1 MFWMIALLVVLGSIA
16 ALAQSLRNSP
26 LSSQEGTAS
35 DLMRAFFRDRL
46 DWIDRDHEAGKISA
60 GEATAARAEL
70 AREVLHKEREY
81 SASGSGRSA
90 RVFMWSTLPAIALVA
105 LGLYVWIGRADL
117 LSEPQAS
124 REAANQAA
132 AMDIE
137 AAIATVEERME
148 QDPGDVRGW
157 ILLAPIYIEQGRFI
171 DAVAAL
177 RRVLALEPPTADR
190 QTDLA
195 EALILA
201 NDGAFDEE
209 TLRLLDNA
217 IASDPLHVRSR
228 FYLAGEL
235 TRMENYEDAAALW
248 EELLAIATGEEP
260 WVETARSGLAAAQA
274 GRGGDMQQDDQINDT
289 VRGMVD
295 GLAARLD
302 SGNGTAAGWIQLVRS
317 RRQLDGPDAARADL
331 ERGLNALFG
340 QDRALLE
347 DFGREMG
354 LVDQR

>member
-1 MFWMIALLVVLGSIA
+1 MCI
-16 ALAQSLRNSP
+16 
-26 LSSQEGTAS
+26 
-35 DLMRAFFRDRL
+35 RDR
-46 DWIDRDHEAGKISA
+46 
-60 GEATAARAEL
+60 
-70 AREVLHKEREY
+70 
-81 SASGSGRSA
+81 
-90 RVFMWSTLPAIALVA
+90 
-105 LGLYVWIGRADL
+105 
-117 LSEPQAS
+117 
-124 REAANQAA
+124 
-132 AMDIE
+132 
-137 AAIATVEERME
+137 
-148 QDPGDVRGW
+148 